1 MTQILIVGATSA
13 MARGCA
19 YAWAK
24 QGQRL
29 VLAGRDLT
37 ELERIA
43 SDIRLRFAS
52 NVQVAELDLDN
63 AKHLSTRWSDIEA
76 AHGDIDGVLM
86 AAGCMPEDNDAMR
99 RDTPALQVIARN
111 FTGPVAL
118 LNAAADA
125 FETRKNG
132 FIVGISSVAGDRGRQ
147 SNYLYGAAK
156 GGFSIYLAGL
166 RNRLFASG
174 VPVLTVKPGF
184 VDTRMTWGL
193 PGLFL
198 VADPMQLGEQIVQ
211 AQAAGKSTVYLPS
224 FWRLIMLII
233 QHVPEF
239 VFKRLK
245 L

>member
-24 QGQRL
+24 QGKRL
-29 VLAGRDLT
+29 VLAGRDRA

-43 SDIRLRFAS
+43 CDISLRFAC

-63 AKHLSTRWSDIEA
+63 AENLATRWSDIEA
-76 AHGDIDGVLM
+76 AHGTMDGVLM
-86 AAGCMPEDNDAMR
+86 AAGWMPEDNDAMR
-99 RDTPALQVIARN
+99 RDAPALQVIARN

-125 FETRKNG
+125 FEARKNG

-156 GGFSIYLAGL
+156 GGFSIFLAGL
-166 RNRLFASG
+166 RNRLFAAG

-211 AQAAGKSTVYLPS
+211 AQAAGKNTVYLPS

>member
-29 VLAGRDLT
+29 VLAGRDRT

-43 SDIRLRFAS
+43 SDISLRFAS
-52 NVQVAELDLDN
+52 NVQVTELDLDN
-63 AKHLSTRWSDIEA
+63 AEHLATRWSDIEA
-76 AHGDIDGVLM
+76 AHGMIDGVLM
-86 AAGCMPEDNDAMR
+86 AAGWMPEDNDAMR

-118 LNAAADA
+118 LNTAADA
-125 FETRKNG
+125 FEARKNG
-132 FIVGISSVAGDRGRQ
+132 FIIGISSVAGDRGRQ

-174 VPVLTVKPGF
+174 VSVLTVKPGF

-211 AQAAGKSTVYLPS
+211 AQAAGKNTVYLPS

>member
-13 MARGCA
+13 IARGCA

-29 VLAGRDLT
+29 VLAGRDSA
-37 ELERIA
+37 ELARIA

-52 NVQVAELDLDN
+52 NVQVAAIDLDS
-63 AKHLSTRWSDIEA
+63 ADTLAACWQAIEA
-76 AHGDIDGVLM
+76 AHGPMDGVLM
-86 AAGCMPEDNDAMR
+86 AAGWMPGDSEAMR
-99 RDTPALQVIARN
+99 RDAPALQVIARN

-118 LNAAADA
+118 LNAASDA
-125 FETRKNG
+125 FEARQRG
-132 FIVGISSVAGDRGRQ
+132 FIVGIASVAGDRGRQ

-156 GGFSIYLAGL
+156 AGLSTYLAGL
-166 RNRLFASG
+166 RNRLFAAG

-198 VADPMQLGEQIVQ
+198 VADPMRLGEQIVA
-211 AQAAGKSTVYLPS
+211 AQAAGKHTVYLPS

>member
-1 MTQILIVGATSA
+1 
-13 MARGCA
+13 
-19 YAWAK
+19 
-24 QGQRL
+24 

-52 NVQVAELDLDN
+52 NVQVTELDLDN
-63 AKHLSTRWSDIEA
+63 TESLATRWSDIEA
-76 AHGDIDGVLM
+76 AHGDFDGVLM
-86 AAGCMPEDNDAMR
+86 AAGWMPEDNDAMR
-99 RDTPALQVIARN
+99 RDTPALQVITSN
-111 FTGPVAL
+111 FTGPGAL
-118 LNAAADA
+118 LNADADV
-125 FETRKNG
+125 FEARKKG

-156 GGFSIYLAGL
+156 GGFGIYLAGL

-174 VPVLTVKPGF
+174 VPVLTIKPGF

-211 AQAAGKSTVYLPS
+211 AQAAGKNTVYLPS

>member
-29 VLAGRDLT
+29 VLASRDSA
-37 ELERIA
+37 ELERMA

-52 NVQVAELDLDN
+52 NVQVALLDLDDAAN
-63 AKHLSTRWSDIEA
+63 LTTRWSDLEA
-76 AHGDIDGVLM
+76 EHGVIDGVLM
-86 AAGCMPEDNDAMR
+86 AAGWMPEDSAEMR
-99 RDTPALQVIARN
+99 REVPALQVIARN

-125 FETRKNG
+125 FEARKNG

-166 RNRLFASG
+166 RNRLFAAG
-174 VPVLTVKPGF
+174 VTVLTVKPGF

-198 VADPMQLGEQIVQ
+198 VANPMRIGEQIVR
-211 AQAAGKSTVYLPS
+211 AQAAGKDSVYLPS

>member
-29 VLAGRDLT
+29 VLAGRDRT

-43 SDIRLRFAS
+43 SDISLRFAS
-52 NVQVAELDLDN
+52 NVQVTELDLDN
-63 AKHLSTRWSDIEA
+63 AEHLATRWSDIEA
-76 AHGDIDGVLM
+76 AHGMIDGVLM
-86 AAGCMPEDNDAMR
+86 AAGWMPEDNDAMR

-125 FETRKNG
+125 FEARKNG
-132 FIVGISSVAGDRGRQ
+132 FIIGISSVAGDRGRQ

-174 VPVLTVKPGF
+174 VSVLTVKPGF

-211 AQAAGKSTVYLPS
+211 AQAAGKNTVYLPS

>member
-37 ELERIA
+37 KLERIA

-63 AKHLSTRWSDIEA
+63 AEHLSTRWSDIEA

-86 AAGCMPEDNDAMR
+86 AAGWMPEDNDAMR
-99 RDTPALQVIARN
+99 RDTPALHVIARN

-125 FETRKNG
+125 FEARKKG

-174 VPVLTVKPGF
+174 VSVLTVKPGF

-211 AQAAGKSTVYLPS
+211 AQAAGKNTVYLPS

>member
-13 MARGCA
+13 IARGCA

-29 VLAGRDLT
+29 VLAGRDMA
-37 ELERIA
+37 ELERI
-43 SDIRLRFAS
+43 SRDIRLRFAS
-52 NVQVAELDLDN
+52 HVQVVALDLDD
-63 AKHLSTRWSDIEA
+63 ADQLSARWDDLET
-76 AHGDIDGVLM
+76 AHGHIDGVLM
-86 AAGCMPEDNDAMR
+86 AAGWMPDDSDAMR
-99 RDTPALQVIARN
+99 RDTSALQVLARN

-125 FETRKNG
+125 FAARKHG
-132 FIVGISSVAGDRGRQ
+132 FIVGIGSVAGDRGRQ
-147 SNYLYGAAK
+147 SNYVYGAAK

-166 RNRLFASG
+166 RNRLFADG
-174 VPVLTVKPGF
+174 VSVLTVKPGF

-198 VADPMQLGEQIVQ
+198 VADPMVVGEQIVA
-211 AQAAGKSTVYLPS
+211 AQAAGKNTVYLPS